1 MSGSKSL
8 SILLLP
14 LLFVLAFSSPQPDQ
28 IVEVF
33 RHGAR
38 GPVGAYD
45 PSWPVN
51 QWGVL
56 TPVGMRQQ
64 YILGKVLSQ
73 KYPTLLQSAYNSSQ
87 IYMLSDVTPRC
98 IQSAYA
104 HFYGMYLGFGPSLN
118 ASYPTQFAVPPYED
132 ARVQQLAASLPNNEA
147 ILNNNIPNIVNIVD
161 STNAVIFQGDRGFYC
176 PNDAQWVLENTND
189 TRSQEVWTFFQDTIN
204 NVNQYLNE
212 TQKLKTPTD
221 LISFVDTMLANVAD
235 NRPLP
240 GGFTDPV
247 LKNNLTAAFLWF
259 DFHLYSGQLIQRQL
273 NAFNLIDTVVKQLT
287 AFRAG
292 QNYYPVALY
301 SGHDSN
307 IMAMLGALG
316 VISEECIMA
325 NFESYT
331 RNQSE
336 PAPYPNCHFPYFA
349 SNLIFEF
356 YNSTD
361 SAYVKVLYNNVAL
374 TLCNGQDSCSYE
386 DFLAFAANATG
397 NNTADSYKQKCG
409 FKQQAPKI
417 AYSAASSVDKTVMS
431 ESTKTVSMALMAVT
445 ALCIILFGKI
455 VFTKRKYEQLAK
467 EYQNTPFAA
476 YAYTEI
482 ETF

>member
-1 MSGSKSL
+1 MSITKSFL
-8 SILLLP
+8 ILQLLLA
-14 LLFVLAFSSPQPDQ
+14 FAFSSQPDQ
-28 IVEVF
+28 IIEIF

-73 KYPTLLQSAYNSSQ
+73 KYSNLLQSAYNSSQ

-104 HFYGMYLGFGPSLN
+104 QFYGMYLGFGPSLN
-118 ASYPTQFAVPPYED
+118 ASYPTQLAVPPYQD
-132 ARVQQLAASLPNNEA
+132 ARVQQLAASLPNSEA

-161 STNAVIFQGDRGFYC
+161 STNAMIFQGDRGFYC
-176 PNDAQWVLENTND
+176 PNDANWVIENTND
-189 TRSQEVWTFFQDTIN
+189 TRAQEVWALFQDTIN
-204 NVNQYLNE
+204 NINQYLNE
-212 TQKLKTPTD
+212 TQKLKTPND
-221 LISFVDTMLANVAD
+221 LVSFGDTMLANVAD

-240 GGFTDPV
+240 GGFSDPV
-247 LKNNLTAAFLWF
+247 LKNNITAAFLWF

-273 NAFNLIDTVVKQLT
+273 NAFNLIDTVLKQLT
-287 AFRAG
+287 AFRKG

-325 NFESYT
+325 NFESST
-331 RNQSE
+331 RNPNE
-336 PAPYPNCHFPYFA
+336 ALPYPNCYFPYFA

-374 TLCNGQDSCSYE
+374 TLCNGQDACSYE
-386 DFLAFAANATG
+386 DFLVFAANATG

-409 FKQQAPKI
+409 FKQPVVK
-417 AYSAASSVDKTVMS
+417 YSAAVFSDNTVINQSSR
-431 ESTKTVSMALMAVT
+431 TVSMALMAVT

-455 VFTKRKYEQLAK
+455 IFTNRKYEQLVK
-467 EYQNTPFAA
+467 ESKSTPFAA
-476 YAYTEI
+476 YAYAEI